1 MINGFM
7 NYYLLSTAKLQKNS
21 ETKSHLQ
28 KKTIKKKGK
37 TYYNGSTS

>member
-28 KKTIKKKGK
+28 KKTIKKKEK

>member
-7 NYYLLSTAKLQKNS
+7 NYYLLSTAKLQKKS

-28 KKTIKKKGK
+28 KKQSKKGK

>member
-28 KKTIKKKGK
+28 KKQSKKKKK